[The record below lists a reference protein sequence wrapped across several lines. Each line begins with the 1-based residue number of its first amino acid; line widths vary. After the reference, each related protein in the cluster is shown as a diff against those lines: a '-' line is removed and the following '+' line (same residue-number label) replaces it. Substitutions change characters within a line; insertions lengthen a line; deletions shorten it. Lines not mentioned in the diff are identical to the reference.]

1 MFRQIVFILLLFT
14 LVACKPPEDK
24 NQANVT
30 NQNSSIKARVEV
42 PENPKLG
49 LQTLSVYLLED
60 SKALSGASIEITGDM
75 THAGMVPVIAMA
87 VETETGLY
95 QTKDFE
101 FTMAGDWI
109 LTTVIKTP
117 SGEKITLEKKLSVA
131 GN

>member
-1 MFRQIVFILLLFT
+1 MFKQSLFILLLFS

-24 NQANVT
+24 TQANIA
-30 NQNSSIKARVEV
+30 NQNSAIKAQIEI

-49 LQTLSVYLLED
+49 IQTLSVYVLED
-60 SKALSGASIEITGDM
+60 NQALSGASVEITGDM
-75 THAGMVPVIAMA
+75 THAGMVPVIAIA
-87 VETETGLY
+87 FETEAGLY

-117 SGEKITLEKKLSVA
+117 SGEKVTLEKRLTVA